1 MYVVKLDLNERPNS
15 AILQA
20 HVDQRRMIV
29 TLQTPLSVDGVVVEV
44 EEVEEVEG
52 EVVEVVACPEVVAL
66 PSREDLA
73 RARGSNCLFSFYFL
87 SAFCRSLFCFTVSAI
102 VVNH

>member
-29 TLQTPLSVDGVVVEV
+29 NLQTPLSVDGVVV
-44 EEVEEVEG
+44 EVEEVEG

-73 RARGSNCLFSFYFL
+73 RARGSNCLLSFYFL